1 MAELPELVGTAALLP
16 VAGAI
21 ATLGEGRISCCCDVE
36 VVCKHDDDEDG
47 SDETEGWMELVLP
60 GRVVNLAGISDKSE
74 FAAVVLF
81 LQIID
86 VEMQE
91 MQPQLN

>member
-1 MAELPELVGTAALLP
+1 MAELLELAGIVALLP

-21 ATLGEGRISCCCDVE
+21 ATLGEGRISCCCDAE

-74 FAAVVLF
+74 FAAVLFF
-81 LQIID
+81 LQTMDI
-86 VEMQE
+86 
-91 MQPQLN
+91 